1 MRCICTT
8 CVDKGEPAR
17 AGLPRLIGREIS
29 LISAWKSVMAHLHR
43 FVWCIRT
50 DLGERRCTKLQ
61 H

>member
-1 MRCICTT
+1 MRP
-8 CVDKGEPAR
+8 CVDEGEPAR

-29 LISAWKSVMAHLHR
+29 LISAWMYVMAHLHR

-50 DLGERRCTKLQ
+50 GPCEQRCTKLQ

>member
-1 MRCICTT
+1 MHP
-8 CVDKGEPAR
+8 CVDDGEPAR

-29 LISAWKSVMAHLHR
+29 LISAWMYVMAHLHR

-50 DLGERRCTKLQ
+50 GPCEQRCTKLQ